1 MHGGCCASVHGVHVG
16 RRAWRVWKLL
26 CMACMEAVAHAERP
40 MQEDACIQ
48 GYLGAGVFGSF

>member
-1 MHGGCCASVHGVHVG
+1 VHGVHVG

-48 GYLGAGVFGSF
+48 GYLGPFNIAINNF